1 MSAGASP
8 SRAMG
13 HSPAAEHW
21 LREQRIG
28 RSALN
33 ELLHALNQ
41 PLTGLQCSL
50 EVTLAAARTSEH
62 YRKTLRDGLA
72 LTERMRLLVE
82 GLREVA
88 ESIEERSAA
97 GGGKPGREMDAAG
110 LRAEAWGSWREAICD
125 AVEELA
131 PVAEMKQLT
140 MALNLPQE
148 SVCPSRGRSQRMRSA
163 CEQGIF
169 RMLDAIVGLAA
180 SGSVMHVKAEPANE
194 GGWFRVQ
201 WQRRAGAEGEKDQG
215 ALSRPELGLLVAR
228 ARMEQFGAEW
238 RRQRTADGEVV
249 SVQLPTGLSGQRGVE
264 NHRK

>member
-1 MSAGASP
+1 
-8 SRAMG
+8 MG
-13 HSPAAEHW
+13 HPLAAEH
-21 LREQRIG
+21 RKHEQRIG

-50 EVTLAAARTSEH
+50 EVTLAAPRTNEH
-62 YRKTLRDGLA
+62 YQKTLRDGLA

-82 GLREVA
+82 ALREVA
-88 ESIEERSAA
+88 ESVEDRNAA
-97 GGGKPGREMDAAG
+97 GSGNSERELDAVG
-110 LRAEAWGSWREAICD
+110 LHAEAWGSWSEAICD
-125 AVEELA
+125 AVEDLT
-131 PVAEMKQLT
+131 PVAEMNQVT
-140 MALNLPQE
+140 IALNLPGE
-148 SVCPSRGRSQRMRSA
+148 SVCPSRCRSQRVRSA

-180 SGSVMHVKAEPANE
+180 SGSVMHVEAEPASE

-201 WQRRAGAEGEKDQG
+201 WLTRARGEAEKDRA

-238 RRQRTADGEVV
+238 HKQRTADGEVV

-264 NHRK
+264 NHPK